1 MVITLLDP
9 YAASHQ
15 LQDEGS
21 QAPQK
26 SEYMY
31 TYTVKI
37 MNPSKKSDYTVVK
50 FSKRGRMVTIS
61 DLKSELLTRF
71 TDQLSGDIEV
81 GYIQPGHGLRGKQEW
96 LCCDDDVQDMYDRHS
111 SKKSVLLWC
120 FMKTNSDGS
129 ASRKRPRSSSSSEAS
144 TARKSSR
151 SSTSYETHQNNK
163 VAKTNEILTKLEEK
177 HAEKHSIE
185 QLRTWANLIQLKKH
199 SSLDIPPDYPFFRG
213 RKKTSR
219 DNTDSESSADAKVSP
234 SSKGSDVNSTAPGV
248 SPGKR
253 LGMRSQCL
261 DQLGKCI
268 DILDKG
274 GLSQDEFKELQ
285 KAILADIKT
294 L

>member
-1 MVITLLDP
+1 
-9 YAASHQ
+9 
-15 LQDEGS
+15 
-21 QAPQK
+21 
-26 SEYMY
+26 
-31 TYTVKI
+31 
-37 MNPSKKSDYTVVK
+37 
-50 FSKRGRMVTIS
+50 
-61 DLKSELLTRF
+61 
-71 TDQLSGDIEV
+71 
-81 GYIQPGHGLRGKQEW
+81 
-96 LCCDDDVQDMYDRHS
+96 MYDRHS

-120 FMKTNSDGS
+120 FMKTSSNDS

-144 TARKSSR
+144 TTARKSSR
-151 SSTSYETHQNNK
+151 SSTSYETHQNDR
-163 VAKTNEILTKLEEK
+163 VAKTNEKLTKLEEK
-177 HAEKHSIE
+177 HADKYSSE

-199 SSLDIPPDYPFFRG
+199 SSLNIPPDYPLFRG
-213 RKKTSR
+213 RKKNPQ
-219 DNTDSESSADAKVSP
+219 DNTDSESSADAKALP
-234 SSKGSDVNSTAPGV
+234 SSKGSDINSTAPGL